1 MTRQIVVASSILAF
15 ALVGVLPV
23 LYMVAAALLPVG
35 GQSAVDPVSSL
46 FGLLQSARQRQ
57 LLSNTVLLSS
67 MSATIALAIGAPLG
81 LLLAKSDLP
90 LKKTIALLFTM
101 PLLLPP
107 YIMAVAWWDLSVH
120 LPVPAWM
127 LSGLL
132 GSTLVLST
140 IYVAIPML
148 LAMAAVRGIDPR
160 LEEAARLSAPWPLVL
175 WRITLPLSMP
185 ALALSWLLVFILCIG
200 EYSVPSFFRYPVFS
214 AESFTLFSA
223 MYDFRSATLQALPM
237 AIVALAA
244 SAAAAWIMRRSGLD
258 TLSLSAAGPVCRI
271 GLGRWRRAAA
281 LAVMGLAMVLVALP
295 LSGMAVT
302 AAGIGSIAPLLAAA
316 GPSLQR
322 SLSYGLIGAVILTII
337 GFFMG
342 YGVSKR
348 AVPGSRAADLI
359 CLLVFALP
367 GTVLAIG
374 LIGLFNRPETAFV
387 YGSSLVIFAGY
398 TAKYTALTERI
409 IQAQVG
415 QIPNSMEE
423 AAQVAGAGWVRRT
436 LFITIPLSRR
446 GIVASWLVAFIFC
459 LRDTDITMLIY
470 PPGRDTLPVRTFT
483 LMANGTPELVA
494 GLCLL
499 MFAALLIPILT
510 LWLLWGRRREAEI

>member
-1 MTRQIVVASSILAF
+1 MTRQIVIASSILAF
-15 ALVGVLPV
+15 VLAGVLPV
-23 LYMVAAALLPVG
+23 LYMVASALLPAG
-35 GQSAVDPVSSL
+35 SQEGAGPVH
-46 FGLLQSARQRQ
+46 FFATLLQSTRQRQ
-57 LLSNTVLLSS
+57 LLFNTVFLSS
-67 MSATIALAIGAPLG
+67 MSATIALIIGAPLG

-90 LKKTIALLFTM
+90 LKKSIALLFIM

-107 YIMAVAWWDLSVH
+107 YIMAVAWWDLSLH
-120 LPVPAWM
+120 LPVPVWM
-127 LSGLL
+127 LSGPF

-140 IYVAIPML
+140 IYIAIPML
-148 LAMAAVRGIDPR
+148 LVMAAVRGIDPR
-160 LEEAARLSAPWPLVL
+160 LEEAARLSASWPLVL
-175 WRITLPLSMP
+175 RRITLPLSMP

-200 EYSVPSFFRYPVFS
+200 EYSVPSFFRYQVFS

-223 MYDFRSATLQALPM
+223 MYDFRSATLQALPI
-237 AIVALAA
+237 AILALAA
-244 SAAAAWIMRRSGLD
+244 SAAAALILRRSGLEQV
-258 TLSLSAAGPVCRI
+258 SLSAAGPVCRM
-271 GLGRWRRAAA
+271 GLGRWRKAVA
-281 LAVMGLAMVLVALP
+281 LAVLGMALVLVALP

-302 AAGIGSIAPLLAAA
+302 AAGLGSLAPVWAAA
-316 GPSLQR
+316 GQSLQR

-342 YGVSKR
+342 YGVAKR
-348 AVPGSRAADLI
+348 AVPGSRAADLV

-367 GTVLAIG
+367 GSVLAIG
-374 LIGLFNRPETAFV
+374 LIGLLNRPETAFV
-387 YGSSLVIFAGY
+387 YGSCLVIFAGY

-415 QIPNSMEE
+415 QIPSSMEE
-423 AAQVAGAGWVRRT
+423 AAQVAGAGWIRRT

-499 MFAALLIPILT
+499 MFAALLLPSLA
-510 LWLLWGRRREAEI
+510 LWLLWGRKTGAGA